1 MTPYWQEKSSQKC
14 LLPSNEKW
22 ELQYTHMFRTFT
34 LRTKRSKCIYVCIYI
49 YVKSARCSCI
59 KWENNFD
66 CSSRQTHLIVS
77 LMKGCVVQNN
87 KRVERKW
94 WQRVC
99 SFIYEE
105 KTTTII
111 NSFTVCLLCL
121 SENHHHHHH
130 YNHYSTLIIFKRKP
144 SAMQM
149 LVSLN
154 TC

>member
-14 LLPSNEKW
+14 LLPSYEKW

-34 LRTKRSKCIYVCIYI
+34 LRTKRSKCTCV

-94 WQRVC
+94 WQCVC

-105 KTTTII
+105 TTII

-121 SENHHHHHH
+121 NENHHHH
-130 YNHYSTLIIFKRKP
+130 YNHYSTLIIFKREP
-144 SAMQM
+144 SAMQILM
-149 LVSLN
+149 SLN

>member
-1 MTPYWQEKSSQKC
+1 LTRKVKSKC
-14 LLPSNEKW
+14 LLPSYEKW

-34 LRTKRSKCIYVCIYI
+34 LRTKRSKCICV
-49 YVKSARCSCI
+49 YVKSAWCSCI

-77 LMKGCVVQNN
+77 LMKGCVVENN

-105 KTTTII
+105 TTTTTII

-121 SENHHHHHH
+121 SENHHHH

>member
-1 MTPYWQEKSSQKC
+1 MSSSFKWKMGTPI
-14 LLPSNEKW
+14 
-22 ELQYTHMFRTFT
+22 YT
-34 LRTKRSKCIYVCIYI
+34 YVSDIYI
-49 YVKSARCSCI
+49 KNKEKQNVYVYMWSRLGVVA
-59 KWENNFD
+59 
-66 CSSRQTHLIVS
+66 SSERIILIA
-77 LMKGCVVQNN
+77 LAGKHIWLFLWWKNGCVVENN

-105 KTTTII
+105 TTTTTII

-121 SENHHHHHH
+121 SENHHHH

-144 SAMQM
+144 TAMQILM
-149 LVSLN
+149 SLN